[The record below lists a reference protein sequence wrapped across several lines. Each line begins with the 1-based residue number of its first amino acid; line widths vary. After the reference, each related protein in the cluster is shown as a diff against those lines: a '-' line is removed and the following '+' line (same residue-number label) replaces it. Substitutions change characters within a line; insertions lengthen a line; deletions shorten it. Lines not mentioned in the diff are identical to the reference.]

1 MLLAVPHDGNLQLFG
16 QRVNHRETNTMETP
30 RDLVA
35 AAAEFPAGMQLGH
48 HDLEGGLTLLSHHV
62 DRNAAPVVGHR
73 SRPVIVE
80 GYLDPGAKTG
90 ERLINGVV
98 NNLVN
103 EVMKAPVIG

>member
-1 MLLAVPHDGNLQLFG
+1 MK
-16 QRVNHRETNTMETP
+16 TS

-48 HDLEGGLTLLSHHV
+48 HDLEGRLPLLSHHV
-62 DRNAAPVVGHR
+62 DRYAAPVVGHR
-73 SRPVIVE
+73 CRTVIVK
-80 GYLDPGAKTG
+80 GYLNPAAETREG
-90 ERLINGVV
+90 LINGVV